1 MSSEPTAAS
10 ASWRGGADSLHG
22 ARPPPLL
29 QLAETKTDTEPAAS
43 QNKGAPSSQEDPSPI
58 RRSSDKS
65 HLMNPTGMVG
75 LKTQEPPETRNRRLR
90 VLGAWTPGACC
101 GEQVPE
107 SRWGTGP

>member
-1 MSSEPTAAS
+1 M
-10 ASWRGGADSLHG
+10 LHG